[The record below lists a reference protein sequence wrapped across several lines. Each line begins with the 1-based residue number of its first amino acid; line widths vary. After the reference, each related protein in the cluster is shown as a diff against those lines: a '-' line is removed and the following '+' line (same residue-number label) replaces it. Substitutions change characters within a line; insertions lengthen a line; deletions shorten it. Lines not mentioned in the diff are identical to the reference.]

1 MLTDLSIRNFAIIDE
16 LKISFPEGLTILSG
30 ETGAGKSIII
40 GAISLLLG
48 ERATADLIRSS
59 EDSAT
64 VEAVFDVRGRP
75 DIKDRL
81 EAMGLPVEDELLI
94 RRIVSRSG
102 RNRVYVNGS
111 MATLNALSTLSESLI
126 NICGQHEHQLLLNA
140 DSHIDLLDEFGGLLP
155 ARAEYTN
162 LYENHQSLRLRL
174 EELREVQKRRAE
186 REDFLRFQLR
196 EIDAANLKPGED
208 EALQE
213 EKKILAHA
221 GRLQEIAEA
230 AHAALYE
237 RQGSILAELDRII
250 GQVRELRR
258 IDPDFRIAPE
268 DLDAVAIQLEDT
280 ALALRDYVKKLPRDP
295 ARLDEVEGRLDFLN
309 RLKRKYGGTLESILR
324 TRESIEEE
332 LRGFETVAGDIER
345 IAEQIQTR
353 EVQLRELAT
362 LLSRERAKTAAVLEK
377 AINGEIRSLKMERAR
392 FKVMIDSPA
401 VDGEA
406 GTPFLSKGV
415 DTVEFY
421 LSTNVGEELKPLK
434 RIASGGELS
443 RIVLAMKKVLARTGS
458 VGTVIF
464 DEVDSG
470 IGGATAEVV
479 GRKLKDVSRHHQ
491 VICIT
496 HLPQIACFADGHY
509 LVSKGVADARTKA
522 FVRRLNDRERIE
534 EIARMLG
541 GVLVTDKTRE
551 HAREMLRA
559 AQKRITG

>member
-40 GAISLLLG
+40 GAIGLLLG

-64 VEAVFDVRGRP
+64 VEAVFDVRGRQ

-102 RNRVYVNGS
+102 RNRVYINGS
-111 MATLNALSTLSESLI
+111 MATLAALSTLSESLI

-155 ARAEYTN
+155 ARAEYTK
-162 LYENHQSLRLRL
+162 LYEDHQHLRLRL
-174 EELREVQKRRAE
+174 EELREVQRRRAE
-186 REDFLRFQLR
+186 REDFLRFQLQ

-230 AHAALYE
+230 AHEALYE

-250 GQVRELRR
+250 GQVKELRR
-258 IDPDFRIAPE
+258 IDPDFRISPE

-280 ALALRDYVKKLPRDP
+280 ALALREYVRKLPRDP

-345 IAEQIQTR
+345 LTEQIRAR
-353 EVQLRELAT
+353 EVQLRELAN
-362 LLSRERAKTAAVLEK
+362 LLSRERAKTAVVLEK
-377 AINGEIRSLKMERAR
+377 AINGEIRSLKMERAK

-401 VDGEA
+401 ADGEA
-406 GTPFLSKGV
+406 SNPFHSKGV

-522 FVRRLNDRERIE
+522 FVRRLNDRERLD

-559 AQKRITG
+559 AQKKITG